1 MLLKRSRLFIILMC
15 TMMLIALSGVAV
27 SATTRNTDTTSPG
40 QGNTLVMVS
49 GTFERANVQKV
60 LALVKKGINKTA
72 RFY

>member
-1 MLLKRSRLFIILMC
+1 
-15 TMMLIALSGVAV
+15 MMLIALSGVAV
-27 SATTRNTDTTSPG
+27 SETTRNTDTTSPG